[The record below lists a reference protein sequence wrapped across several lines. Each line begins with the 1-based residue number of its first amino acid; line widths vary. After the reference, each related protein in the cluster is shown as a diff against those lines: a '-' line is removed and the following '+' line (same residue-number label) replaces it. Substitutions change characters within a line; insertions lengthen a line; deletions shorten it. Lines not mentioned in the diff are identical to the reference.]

1 MPNYISRGLPNDYQE
16 ANGYSTEA
24 AYRDGHREVHQERTE
39 AIIRMTFTEERPP
52 RPYQMQN
59 EEVPES
65 VYAMYKAAFREQK
78 RAPIE
83 VNMTTSC
90 EAYVL
95 DMDRWYTATLMQL
108 AHSTTLK
115 WSPASHIWE
124 PTAMT
129 MPGAKAHIIAK
140 VTTRRHCN
148 DVQIKRIGT
157 PHRTGSEQAE
167 QVTTRHSRCSHVEIE
182 HIGTS
187 HTTVSQR
194 ADQVREV
201 TRHQTTQKDDRIR
214 QKIVWTEFH
223 VKSEITITIPNHQ
236 WMPISI
242 RRAKIHCYRATMAS
256 DNQCDGEVVDGATKV
271 HSGR

>member
-1 MPNYISRGLPNDYQE
+1 MLMMRSLPFNSAVSPQRTWRWSGKHTRGKPASAPSNWRWWSPSIQ
-16 ANGYSTEA
+16 
-24 AYRDGHREVHQERTE
+24 
-39 AIIRMTFTEERPP
+39 RMT
-52 RPYQMQN
+52 
-59 EEVPES
+59 S
-65 VYAMYKAAFREQK
+65 VHA
-78 RAPIE
+78 RAPERWMEVNKRGE
-83 VNMTTSC
+83 VNMIPECGWT
-90 EAYVL
+90 
-95 DMDRWYTATLMQL
+95 
-108 AHSTTLK
+108 K
-115 WSPASHIWE
+115 
-124 PTAMT
+124 
-129 MPGAKAHIIAK
+129 
-140 VTTRRHCN
+140 
-148 DVQIKRIGT
+148 
-157 PHRTGSEQAE
+157 
-167 QVTTRHSRCSHVEIE
+167 HSRCSAVEIE
-182 HIGTS
+182 DIGTS